1 MPGQKI
7 RATLLPVAAAFH
19 SRLVQDAAEPF
30 AQKIASVP
38 FLGPGLPVYSN
49 TTGAPYPASP
59 DAVKKLLSSH
69 LMNPVRFIE
78 EIESMYADGVR
89 IFVEI
94 GPRAVL
100 TGLINAILKD
110 RPAHAMAMDG
120 SSGRHSGVADLGRT
134 LCLLSA
140 LGYPVTLTEWK

>member
-1 MPGQKI
+1 
-7 RATLLPVAAAFH
+7 
-19 SRLVQDAAEPF
+19 
-30 AQKIASVP
+30 
-38 FLGPGLPVYSN
+38 
-49 TTGAPYPASP
+49 
-59 DAVKKLLSSH
+59 
-69 LMNPVRFIE
+69 MNPVRFIE